1 MQQPPPGGFGG
12 GPPYGQGYAQQ
23 PQQPYP
29 QQPYGQTPYGQ
40 PQPYGQ
46 QPYAQQPYGQQP
58 YGQPFGPQFGPVP
71 GQYTSGYC
79 PRCAS
84 PYLTYPSFTWWG
96 GLIGPKLLNHAVCGS
111 CQHGFN
117 SKTGKSNT
125 QAIAIY
131 MGVVLSIGIG
141 LVILRALAG

>member
-1 MQQPPPGGFGG
+1 MQQPPPPGGFGG

-23 PQQPYP
+23 QPYP
-29 QQPYGQTPYGQ
+29 QQPYAQQ

-46 QPYAQQPYGQQP
+46 QPYAQ
-58 YGQPFGPQFGPVP
+58 PFGPQFGPAP